1 MKTRHN
7 AILRNAVVL
16 AMIGAFP
23 VTSMADGSEYDALKD
38 QVEILQK
45 QLEQVQQAL
54 KKYEEKS
61 ATKEDVVKAKEEV
74 RQEVKKDVATAVSE
88 GMTPDT
94 LVHLAGYADV
104 GYISE
109 KDEDGSFSI
118 GSFSPIFHY
127 QYRDMFMLEAE
138 LEIEVESDGE
148 TEVAL
153 EYLTIDWFMN
163 DYSALVAGKFL
174 SPIGQ
179 FRQNLH
185 PSWIN
190 KMASAPPGFGHDGA
204 APVSDIGFQ
213 VRGGFPLGN
222 VRNNYAVYISNGP
235 ELNAESEDGEFELEG
250 VEAEGFGTDSDGNK
264 VFGGR
269 YGIIPMAGLEIG
281 LSAATGK
288 AAVTNVDGEEID
300 PVGDSRDYDVL
311 GADFA
316 WQHKTLEMR
325 GEYVQTKVGED
336 LTGPGASEGA
346 EWKTWYLQGAYR
358 FPVAKLE
365 PVLRYTDFD
374 SAHSSEDV
382 KQWSAG
388 LNYLFSQH
396 LIAKL
401 NYESNDVSEDSH
413 TPESRWLLQLAYGF

>member
-1 MKTRHN
+1 MP
-7 AILRNAVVL
+7 AVTY
-16 AMIGAFP
+16 AGG
-23 VTSMADGSEYDALKD
+23 DEYNELKN
-38 QVEILQK
+38 QVEMLQK

-61 ATKEDVVKAKEEV
+61 ATKDEVTKAKEEIK
-74 RQEVKKDVATAVSE
+74 QEVTKDVENTISE

-104 GYISE
+104 GYTSA
-109 KDEDGSFSI
+109 KDEDGSFRI

-127 QYRDMFMLEAE
+127 QYRDLFMLEAE
-138 LEIEVESDGE
+138 LEIELESDGE

-204 APVSDIGFQ
+204 APISDVGFQ

-222 VRNNYAVYISNGP
+222 VRNNYAVYVSNGP
-235 ELNAESEDGEFELEG
+235 ELHAELEDGEFELEG
-250 VEAEGFGTDSDGNK
+250 VEAEGFGEDRDGNK

-269 YGIIPMAGLEIG
+269 YGFIPFAGLEIG

-288 AAVTNVDGEEID
+288 AAVTNINGEGLDEI
-300 PVGDSRDYDVL
+300 GNSRDYDVL

-316 WQHKTLEMR
+316 WQHKMFDVR
-325 GEYVQTKVGED
+325 GEFVQTKVGD
-336 LTGPGASEGA
+336 GPSVAGASDGA
-346 EWKTWYLQGAYR
+346 EWKTWYLQAAYQ
-358 FPVAKLE
+358 FPGLKLE
-365 PVLRYTDFD
+365 PVLRYADFK
-374 SAHSSEDV
+374 SPHPSESV
-382 KQWSAG
+382 KQWGGG
-388 LNYLFSQH
+388 LNYLFAHH

-401 NYESNDVSEDSH
+401 NYLSNDVDEHSH
-413 TPESRWLLQLAYGF
+413 TPESLWQLQLAYGF

>member
-1 MKTRHN
+1 MHTSIRSTVS
-7 AILRNAVVL
+7 AVVITVFS
-16 AMIGAFP
+16 AMPA
-23 VTSMADGSEYDALKD
+23 VTFAGDGEYDELKN
-38 QVEILQK
+38 QVEMLQK

-61 ATKEDVVKAKEEV
+61 ATKDEVVKAKEEV
-74 RQEVKKDVATAVSE
+74 KQEVKKDVAKTVSE

-104 GYISE
+104 GYTSA
-109 KDEDGSFSI
+109 KDEDGSFRI
-118 GSFSPIFHY
+118 GSFSPILHY
-127 QYRDMFMLEAE
+127 MYRDLFMLEAE
-138 LEIEVESDGE
+138 LEIELESDGE

-204 APVSDIGFQ
+204 APISDVGFQ
-213 VRGGFPLGN
+213 VRGGFPLGI
-222 VRNNYAVYISNGP
+222 VRNNYAVYVSNGP
-235 ELNAESEDGEFELEG
+235 ELHAELEDGEFELEG
-250 VEAEGFGTDSDGNK
+250 VEAEGFGADVDGNK

-269 YGIIPMAGLEIG
+269 YGIIPIAGLEIG

-288 AAVTNVDGEEID
+288 AAVTNIDGEEID
-300 PVGDSRDYDVL
+300 TVGDSRDYDVL

-346 EWKTWYLQGAYR
+346 DWKTWYLQGSYQ
-358 FPVAKLE
+358 FPAAKLE

-374 SAHSSEDV
+374 SPHSSEDV
-382 KQWSAG
+382 KQWAAG
-388 LNYLFSQH
+388 LNYLFANH

-401 NYESNDVSEDSH
+401 NYESNDINENSH